1 LIEEPIKFIILF
13 VINKLSDEFI
23 TFNLQMVKRGEI
35 NEQYEENMDEVDG
48 NIKY

>member
-35 NEQYEENMDEVDG
+35 NEQYEENMDEGDG